1 MTDNAGKTKSSVNR
15 RQALARL
22 GLGAEIA
29 YAAPT
34 ILHRVRRA
42 NAASCSQNKGKGNP
56 WCDTSGK
63 AKSKGKG

>member
-1 MTDNAGKTKSSVNR
+1 MTEIAEKTKSSVNR

-22 GLGAEIA
+22 GLGAAIA
-29 YAAPT
+29 YTAPT
-34 ILHRVRRA
+34 ILHLDRRA
-42 NAASCSQNKGKGNP
+42 NAVSCSQNKGKANP